1 MTETNEQ
8 VSTARVRIGHWI
20 NRGWDWFVEDLGMH
34 ILITLIPALLI
45 YSGFIVFLVGPV
57 AAGVALAGLRKA
69 NLNRVEFK
77 DFADGFSRYFLPA
90 FLSGLL
96 ILVFST
102 IGLVFLIVPGLVI
115 MAMYQFTF
123 HFIVDRHEDFW
134 QAMESSRK
142 LVSHDYFGFTGF
154 ILLLALIDFL
164 GVCFMM
170 VGLLVTLPVSWLA
183 ITAAYLDFSGRLPES
198 EVPSEP
204 VRID

>member
-77 DFADGFSRYFLPA
+77 DFADGFSKYFLPA

-115 MAMYQFTF
+115 LAMYQFSY
-123 HFIVDRHEDFW
+123 HFIVDRNMDFW
-134 QAMESSRK
+134 EAMESSRK
-142 LVSHDYFGFTGF
+142 LVSQDYFGFTLFG
-154 ILLLALIDFL
+154 ILLGLINLL
-164 GVCFMM
+164 GVLFMG